1 MQVGEPPGE
10 VKEPG
15 EQGEK
20 AEPEGEGGRK
30 DDTRFGRVR
39 RGEEE
44 SLPGGWGQEK
54 YKPGEGCL
62 GQVEVLVGVEL
73 LQWVE
78 AGEVRERWS
87 QEVKPYGRSGI

>member
-1 MQVGEPPGE
+1 M
-10 VKEPG
+10 
-15 EQGEK
+15 
-20 AEPEGEGGRK
+20 
-30 DDTRFGRVR
+30 
-39 RGEEE
+39 
-44 SLPGGWGQEK
+44 PGGWGQEK